1 MFIQGLVNSFGS
13 SVIAGYSAAVKLNTF
28 TITSFTTLAN
38 GLSSFTAQNIG
49 AGQEERVKSGFKA
62 GWFMAFCVAVP
73 FTILF
78 FFFGGPAVTIFMEQT
93 GGEAM
98 NTGVTFLK
106 IVSPFYVV
114 VATKLMADGV
124 LRGSGAM
131 GCFMVATFADLILR
145 VLISF
150 VLAGP
155 FGADGIWMSWPIGWT
170 IATALSLSFY
180 LRGKWKFSRDL

>member
-1 MFIQGLVNSFGS
+1 
-13 SVIAGYSAAVKLNTF
+13 
-28 TITSFTTLAN
+28 
-38 GLSSFTAQNIG
+38 
-49 AGQEERVKSGFKA
+49 
-62 GWFMAFCVAVP
+62 MAFCVAVP

-98 NTGVTFLK
+98 STGVTFLK

-131 GCFMVATFADLILR
+131 GCFMIATFADLILR

-170 IATALSLSFY
+170 IATVLSLGFY
-180 LRGKWKFSRDL
+180 LKVKWKISRDL

>member
-1 MFIQGLVNSFGS
+1 M
-13 SVIAGYSAAVKLNTF
+13 
-28 TITSFTTLAN
+28 
-38 GLSSFTAQNIG
+38 
-49 AGQEERVKSGFKA
+49 KSGFKA

-73 FTILF
+73 FTVLF
-78 FFFGGPAVTIFMEQT
+78 FFFGAPAVTIFMEQT

-98 NTGVTFLK
+98 NTGITFLK

-131 GCFMVATFADLILR
+131 GCFMIATFADLILR

-150 VLAGP
+150 ALAGP
-155 FGADGIWMSWPIGWT
+155 LGAKGIWMSWPIGWT
-170 IATALSLSFY
+170 IATVLSLGFY
-180 LRGKWKFSRDL
+180 LKGKWKISRDL

>member
-1 MFIQGLVNSFGS
+1 
-13 SVIAGYSAAVKLNTF
+13 
-28 TITSFTTLAN
+28 
-38 GLSSFTAQNIG
+38 
-49 AGQEERVKSGFKA
+49 
-62 GWFMAFCVAVP
+62 
-73 FTILF
+73 
-78 FFFGGPAVTIFMEQT
+78 MEQT

-131 GCFMVATFADLILR
+131 GCFMIATFADLILR